1 MRQIAMAVGLFC
13 AAILT
18 ANALLAEEPKKEE
31 KQQSKKRLGELMKT
45 TFQGEKSPLVRAEAE
60 LKRDKPDWNQL
71 TEDAKAFDEMADAV
85 KWLTTQTYQWRNYGE
100 PANYM
105 KHAKAFSKA
114 VGDKDKKTATE
125 AIVGIQASCFDC
137 HGVYYPSL
145 RDRSAPRDH

>member
-31 KQQSKKRLGELMKT
+31 KQQSKTRLGELMKT

-85 KWLTTQTYQWRNYGE
+85 KWLTTRPTTGE
-100 PANYM
+100 ITANRP
-105 KHAKAFSKA
+105 
-114 VGDKDKKTATE
+114 TT
-125 AIVGIQASCFDC
+125 
-137 HGVYYPSL
+137 
-145 RDRSAPRDH
+145 